1 MRYPRAAAIKAR
13 VASCG
18 RPSTWSGLFRE
29 HGLSLF
35 ALLADLTAVMA
46 PVFLIA
52 ALGYGWTRAKLPF
65 DNAFVTT
72 FMINV
77 ATPCLVLSTLVRMR
91 FEADALATMAL
102 ASAACMALPA
112 IVATPLLLASRL
124 PLRVYLP
131 ALMFP
136 NAGNMGMPLCLFAFG
151 ETGLGLAVV
160 FFAVLAVTQFTL
172 GPAIAAG
179 RIDPMQVLRTPV
191 IHAVALALLLQAAG
205 LGLPRWAE
213 NTATLLGD
221 CAVPLMLVSL
231 GVALARLRPA
241 GLGRALAM
249 SLMRLGLGFGV
260 GLVVVGAL
268 GLEGVVRGVVL
279 LESSM
284 PVAVFNYLWAVRYG
298 TAPEEVAG
306 MVLGSTVLSFVSLP
320 FLLLVVMQP

>member
-1 MRYPRAAAIKAR
+1 MN
-13 VASCG
+13 
-18 RPSTWSGLFRE
+18 L
-29 HGLSLF
+29 L
-35 ALLADLTAVMA
+35 ALLADVTAVVA

-52 ALGYGWTRAKLPF
+52 ALGYGWARAKLPF
-65 DNAFVTT
+65 DGTFVTT

-77 ATPCLVLSTLVRMR
+77 ATPCLVLATLVRMR
-91 FEADALATMAL
+91 FEAGALATMASASL
-102 ASAACMALPA
+102 ACLALAA
-112 IVATPLLLASRL
+112 IVATPLLLALRL

-131 ALMFP
+131 ALTFP

-179 RIDPMQVLRTPV
+179 RADPLQVLRTPV
-191 IHAVALALLLQAAG
+191 VHAVALALLLQAAG
-205 LGLPRWAE
+205 LEMPRWAA
-213 NTATLLGD
+213 NTTALLGG

-231 GVALARLRPA
+231 GVALARLRVA

-249 SLMRLGLGFGV
+249 SLVRLGLGFGV
-260 GLVVVGAL
+260 GLMVVWAL
-268 GLEGVVRGVVL
+268 DLEGVVRGVVL
-279 LESSM
+279 IESSM

-306 MVLGSTVLSFVSLP
+306 MVLGSTALSFLGLP
-320 FLLLVVMQP
+320 FLLLAVM